1 MVTCFIIDFIDSNIN
16 REALLSQTLW
26 KNVRKKNRYANSI
39 LLWFRWKSHQQ
50 IVSQLRSLIVLVSV
64 SLLLLC
70 TTTEEKTQQQPIF
83 HFFSWRLFEMFRNRI
98 TDTRTDAIVWLWLG
112 MVVALV
118 HFLRVHFL
126 LFVSRP
132 FERWRFDSQSQNLLL
147 IKPMRCILSMK
158 WTCSLYASVSVLLHW
173 LAFCNELKNI
183 QWEISMQFSCF
194 TFSSISFY
202 FVSVWIM
209 EIIKFYLHEPH
220 VDWQKCI
227 NLAFDASDYKPTRQ
241 IWWVPA
247 RKGEV

>member
-1 MVTCFIIDFIDSNIN
+1 MNSEFFLSHVVLMQNIYYTDKEMVTCFIIDFIDSNIN

-26 KNVRKKNRYANSI
+26 KNVPVEKKNRYANSI

-118 HFLRVHFL
+118 HFLRVHFP

-147 IKPMRCILSMK
+147 IKPMRCYFIYEMNLFIVCK
-158 WTCSLYASVSVLLHW
+158 RLGAFA
-173 LAFCNELKNI
+173 LAGICNELNH
-183 QWEISMQFSCF
+183 SMRDFNAILMFHFFFDFFLFRQCLNNGNNKILFTWTSC
-194 TFSSISFY
+194 
-202 FVSVWIM
+202 W
-209 EIIKFYLHEPH
+209 
-220 VDWQKCI
+220 
-227 NLAFDASDYKPTRQ
+227 LAKMY
-241 IWWVPA
+241 
-247 RKGEV
+247 

>member
-1 MVTCFIIDFIDSNIN
+1 MFQPK
-16 REALLSQTLW
+16 E
-26 KNVRKKNRYANSI
+26 KNRYANSI

-64 SLLLLC
+64 SLLLVC
-70 TTTEEKTQQQPIF
+70 TTTEEKTQQQQPIF

-173 LAFCNELKNI
+173 LAFAMSSKTFNERFQCNSHVSLFLRFLF
-183 QWEISMQFSCF
+183 IS
-194 TFSSISFY
+194 
-202 FVSVWIM
+202 SVF
-209 EIIKFYLHEPH
+209 E
-220 VDWQKCI
+220 
-227 NLAFDASDYKPTRQ
+227 
-241 IWWVPA
+241 
-247 RKGEV
+247 